1 MKQQGAGLAEA
12 VALVLSALHRLLA
25 IPAQILR
32 LVRSAT
38 TRKSRR
44 CGSGEGTGGRTSA
57 WRMLD
62 VFSVHAQ
69 SEQFLTVEGGGYVGQ
84 TLR

>member
-1 MKQQGAGLAEA
+1 MKQQGAELAGA
-12 VALVLSALHRLLA
+12 VAFVLFALHRLLA
-25 IPAQILR
+25 IPEQILR

-38 TRKSRR
+38 NRKSRR

-62 VFSVHAQ
+62 VFLVHAQ
-69 SEQFLTVEGGGYVGQ
+69 SEQLLIVEGGGNVGQ
-84 TLR
+84 TL